1 MATDVEKLIVV
12 LEAKANAFEKQMAK
26 AANVAA
32 QRSGEIKRRFDEMNK
47 RSGTAFSGLDG
58 SIARARAGLLQLGAA
73 FAGVQ
78 GIEAAGRLAD
88 GYTRFANTLK
98 TAGLEGQ
105 AFAQVEDD
113 LFAAANRK
121 GVEVESLG
129 QVYARASLV
138 AKSLGATQAQLKTFV
153 DGVSAAV
160 RIQGAST
167 AAASGAL
174 LQLSQGLG
182 SGVFRAEEFNSVLEG
197 LPVIAQ
203 AVANN
208 LDAAGGSVAKLRTL
222 IAEGNVTSQDFFQA
236 FLAGAGQLDG
246 QAAKATL
253 TLSGAFTVLE
263 NQLLRGA
270 GAVDKATGATAILSG
285 AITYLANN
293 LGAVLPALAVV
304 SAAFVGRLA
313 PGILEAV
320 KAGATYDVATRRL
333 SISQS
338 LAAKTGLDL
347 ARNEARAAN
356 ATLDAAKADDAASR
370 AALSRAQ
377 AERAK
382 VAVLVSTIDAEMR
395 AANAQRFRN
404 QVPGVY
410 TTEAGRT
417 KNLAGA
423 AVDAQ
428 QIAATRKLLTVADTE
443 LAAAEAKVAA
453 TSAVVATAQT
463 AATAAI
469 ARTTVAARAGALA
482 LRGYAAL
489 SGLLGGP
496 VGIVLTAVAATFAIY
511 TARAAAAEAQTEE
524 VNKILDRLG
533 VKARDAAAGL
543 NETAT
548 ALRNLPIEQRRADL
562 RKLQEELSALTTSI
576 RAGRSDANFN
586 ELLDDLRGLDE
597 IDGTAAGEELRAIVR
612 GARDGKGEASDLLAR
627 LDKIAALD
635 ISTPVD
641 DLLSRIRA
649 SIVEADRLRRGIA
662 VIGAPPEP
670 SYVGRADREG
680 IPVSPEAGQR
690 RVFQEALS
698 EAGRTSLEQEIA
710 AETKRLKERYEERGQ
725 VVPEAARLADEARQL
740 VERRNA
746 VAEGE
751 RNAKKKAEPSD
762 IPMQDAADQF
772 FRLQVQQRQGL
783 DDLRSSY
790 AAETAEVTFNTA
802 ALSKNERD
810 RAVAL
815 ETYKLEQQY
824 LEQGVT
830 NLGAYRGEIAALAE
844 ARVAANETNARA
856 VEVMRQE
863 QEMWDFLGQQGVTAL
878 TDIITNSK
886 NATDAVENLGKALAN
901 AALQAALLGTGP
913 LAGLFGTS
921 GATGGNGGL
930 FSLIGAGISGLFSGG
945 GYGTGSYTGIES
957 GGFIHRAGGGD
968 VQAGR
973 AYVVGEK
980 RPELFVP
987 GRSGTIIPNIPDA
1000 AAINRT
1006 VDRASPQP
1014 RRIETSFRQTIDLR
1028 GANGDETI
1036 ARIAR
1041 EEAQKGAAMAIRT
1054 SDQRFAARLAKNQKY
1069 GR

>member
-26 AANVAA
+26 AAGIASV
-32 QRSGEIKRRFDEMNK
+32 RSNEIKRRFDELNK
-47 RSGTAFSGLDG
+47 RSSTAFSGLDG
-58 SIARARAGLLQLGAA
+58 SIARARAGLLQFGAA
-73 FAGVQ
+73 FAGIQ

-105 AFAQVEDD
+105 AFAQVEND
-113 LFAAANRK
+113 LFAAANRN

-129 QVYARASLV
+129 QVYARANLA

-160 RIQGAST
+160 RIQGTST

-222 IAEGNVTSQDFFQA
+222 VADGKVTSQDFFQA
-236 FLAGAGQLDG
+236 FLKGAGQLEG
-246 QAAKATL
+246 QAAQATL

-263 NQLLRGA
+263 NQLTRGA

-293 LGAVLPALAVV
+293 LDVAAVALTVIGTALVSRAIPALF
-304 SAAFVGRLA
+304 AA
-313 PGILEAV
+313 
-320 KAGATYDVATRRL
+320 T
-333 SISQS
+333 
-338 LAAKTGLDL
+338 
-347 ARNEARAAN
+347 ARMRAF
-356 ATLDAAKADDAASR
+356 AAS
-370 AALSRAQ
+370 
-377 AERAK
+377 
-382 VAVLVSTIDAEMR
+382 
-395 AANAQRFRN
+395 
-404 QVPGVY
+404 
-410 TTEAGRT
+410 
-417 KNLAGA
+417 AGA
-423 AVDAQ
+423 AT
-428 QIAATRKLLTVADTE
+428 IAARGF
-443 LAAAEAKVAA
+443 
-453 TSAVVATAQT
+453 
-463 AATAAI
+463 
-469 ARTTVAARAGALA
+469 GALS
-482 LRGYAAL
+482 AA
-489 SGLLGGP
+489 LGGP
-496 VGIVLTAVAATFAIY
+496 VGIALTALAATFALVTVEAADARQR
-511 TARAAAAEAQTEE
+511 TADVAQ
-524 VNKILDRLG
+524 IMDRLG

-543 NETAT
+543 NDTAT

-562 RKLQEELSALTTSI
+562 RKLQDELSALTTSI

-635 ISTPVD
+635 ISAPVD

-725 VVPEAARLADEARQL
+725 VVPEAARLAEEARQL

-746 VAEGE
+746 VAERE
-751 RNAKKKAEPSD
+751 RNAKKKAGPSD
-762 IPMQDAADQF
+762 IPMQDAAEQF
-772 FRLQVQQRQGL
+772 FQQQVQQRQGL
-783 DDLRSSY
+783 DNLRSSY

-802 ALSKNERD
+802 ALSKNEHD

-830 NLGAYRGEIAALAE
+830 NLAAYRGEIAALAE

-930 FSLIGAGISGLFSGG
+930 FGLISAGISGLLGGVSWGNLSGAGG
-945 GYGTGSYTGIES
+945 GINANPLSF
-957 GGFIHRAGGGD
+957 GGPRAGGGD

-973 AYVVGEK
+973 AYLVGEK

-987 GRSGTIIPNIPDA
+987 GRSGTIVPKIPDA
-1000 AAINRT
+1000 TSINRT
-1006 VDRASPQP
+1006 VDRTSAQPQ
-1014 RRIETSFRQTIDLR
+1014 RIETSFRQTIDLR

-1041 EEAQKGAAMAIRT
+1041 EEAQKGAAMAIKA
-1054 SDQRFAARLAKNQKY
+1054 SDQRFASRLAKNQKY